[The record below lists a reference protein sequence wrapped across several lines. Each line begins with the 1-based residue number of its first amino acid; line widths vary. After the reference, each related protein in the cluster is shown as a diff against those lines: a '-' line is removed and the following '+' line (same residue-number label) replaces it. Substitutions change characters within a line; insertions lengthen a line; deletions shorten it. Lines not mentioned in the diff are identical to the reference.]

1 MCENSERY
9 LPLIIK
15 KKQWLGKNTWTWD
28 CFHTLIIYIFIYE
41 ENAVEKKVI
50 AHFMDYITHLLIVE
64 PGQIRFAN
72 TFQGKS
78 RPICIVAEE
87 ARTQQM
93 GKS

>member
-1 MCENSERY
+1 
-9 LPLIIK
+9 
-15 KKQWLGKNTWTWD
+15 
-28 CFHTLIIYIFIYE
+28 
-41 ENAVEKKVI
+41 
-50 AHFMDYITHLLIVE
+50 MDYVTHLLIVE